1 MMAQQQ
7 KARRFPSAVRRP
19 RVLEDRDRVAL
30 KGISYA
36 VIPWKLRRIVVRTT
50 TPLQSAALN
59 LA

>member
-30 KGISYA
+30 KDLSYA
-36 VIPWKLRRIVVRTT
+36 VIPW
-50 TPLQSAALN
+50 
-59 LA
+59 